1 MTLSSFR
8 KLTTALFALAAS
20 ALVASCGGGGATAT
34 QAGGSVQIQPLVGAT
49 FYAGVPSRITVSGG
63 RMPYA
68 MSSSEPQILEVP
80 AEFNGH
86 FLDVIPNNPGV
97 VDPGLQPGELPRKT
111 VTISARDTTG
121 ITVSTQIQVG
131 QNFLTGYGLIFSPSA
146 CPAGI
151 PVPPEAAAGNTG
163 QVFSGCSTAFQM
175 NATFNGSLHG
185 NQQFTF
191 QVIRGNFALRHPV
204 TGQVS
209 STITVNSDH
218 TGSVAGI
225 IEATAGAPT
234 QIAVIRT
241 IHVPTGVYA
250 DTVFVINGPD
260 LTGALTAIPNELT
273 FTGVLSNQCGTG
285 QQEFLVFD
293 GTPPYSATTVHPN
306 VVVLPVSANTEP
318 GRFSVT
324 VSNPTVCLADTPIVV
339 TDSVGRRVTV
349 SVSSEP
355 GSAAPPPPVP
365 FNVSPLTMTL
375 ACGAQGSASIV
386 GGSGTYT
393 VNSNH
398 PRVFGFLFGNTVS
411 VVRQAGDGATV
422 FPTTAI
428 VSVTDGATIQN
439 ITVTVPANCP

>member
-1 MTLSSFR
+1 MTSSSFR
-8 KLTTALFALAAS
+8 KNFINALLALAAGV
-20 ALVASCGGGGATAT
+20 LVASCGGGGATAT
-34 QAGGSVQIQPLVGAT
+34 QSGGSVQLQPINGT

-63 RMPYA
+63 RPPYA
-68 MSSSEPQILEVP
+68 MSSSEPQIIEVP

-97 VDPGLQPGELPRKT
+97 VDTGLQPGELPRRT
-111 VTISARDTTG
+111 VNISARDTTG
-121 ITVSTQIQVG
+121 ITVATAIQVG
-131 QNFLTGYGLIFSPSA
+131 QNFLTGYGLTLQPSA
-146 CPAGI
+146 CPAGV
-151 PVPPEAAAGNTG
+151 PVPPDGVTG
-163 QVFSGCSTAFQM
+163 GQAFSGCSTAFQM

-209 STITVNSDH
+209 SSITVNSDH
-218 TGSVAGI
+218 TGSVLGI

-234 QIAVIRT
+234 QLAVIRT
-241 IHVPTGVYA
+241 IHVPTGVYM
-250 DTVFVINGPD
+250 DTVFTINGPD
-260 LTGALTAIPNELT
+260 LSGTLTAIPPSLT

-285 QQEFLVFD
+285 TQDFLVFD
-293 GTPPYSATTVHPN
+293 GTPPYTATVVHPN
-306 VVVLPVSANTEP
+306 INVNPSSSNTEP

-324 VSNPTVCLADTPIVV
+324 VTNPTICLTDQPIVV
-339 TDSVGRRVTV
+339 QDSVGRRVV
-349 SVSSEP
+349 VNVSSEV
-355 GSAAPPPPVP
+355 GSAAPPPVVP
-365 FNVSPLTMTL
+365 FNVSPNTMTL

-386 GGSGTYT
+386 GGSGNYT

-411 VVRQAGDGATV
+411 VVRQTGDGAV
-422 FPTTAI
+422 VYPTTAI

-439 ITVTVPANCP
+439 ITVTVPANCGP